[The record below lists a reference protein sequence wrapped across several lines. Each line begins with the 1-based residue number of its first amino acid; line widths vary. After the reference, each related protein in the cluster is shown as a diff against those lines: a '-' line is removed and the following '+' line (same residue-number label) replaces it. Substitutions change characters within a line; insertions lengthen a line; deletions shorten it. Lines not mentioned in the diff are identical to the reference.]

1 MEDQIMKKIFFIA
14 CAFAAVFA
22 CQKQEFDQPAENEG
36 VTVPLKITADIAQTK
51 TTMTNVGGVL
61 KSAWKD
67 GDKIYVSTQHAG
79 YYIDNTT
86 EFTAS
91 TSGETVEF
99 TTDSEGIPMPSFS
112 SSYPDWTYQLFA
124 EYPAP
129 LAGKLWFREFS
140 MPETQIQSAP
150 GDLSHIEKSNIL
162 YALPVVTD
170 WYKTPISVKF
180 TFQHLLSVLQLD
192 MKGAEPGIKLTRIIV
207 EMLDQTGEDFLVLT
221 KGTVNFKNE
230 ENGNGKIT
238 QKEGKNK
245 LVLNLESLVEL
256 PTDKYAQFYMTIS
269 PGHSGQTFKV
279 TAITDMGETLEIG
292 SMKVPADG
300 AIPQGAKA
308 YKSFTVNPPAKEDVD
323 YASAID
329 LSANATANTYIV
341 NAHNTVYKFNAQ
353 VMGNGVVPTKMAE
366 IVTSTELAPK
376 TALSLWYTCKQTSTA
391 WVDAAPVEV
400 SSIKLEDDGYIY
412 FKTPETFVN
421 GNMVIAAFAEE
432 GLTYSNITVN
442 ENREFT
448 NATVLWSWDIWAVE
462 GYNPETTKIDM
473 EGYSVMD
480 RNLGALVG
488 LNDADAASNLTNGVW
503 MANAQGNNYEFGRKD
518 PFPGFAEYP
527 SNAPVKNGEK
537 LLTTP
542 AYTLITALQMNG
554 IGTSESLDNQMFGT
568 SAALST
574 LLANTINY
582 DGQTLLN
589 YVNGNPHKDIDGGAM
604 SPYNWQGNKTGLGDY
619 WKDMWGGE
627 SASAPSYK
635 TIYDPC
641 PAGWKIW
648 DYNTLENFSIANEST
663 AVTLKDDQQTCLG
676 INVAGSLFPFN
687 GGRGY
692 SFDLDGFGSLQ
703 DLANGKN
710 APINFYS
717 SSPYCYHPAYKRL
730 YSGSY
735 AIVSNW
741 KVVVTDKGLVID
753 MIAEDENNANR
764 QYVNTAT
771 SYTSKAKPL
780 RCIKE

>member
-1 MEDQIMKKIFFIA
+1 MKKIFFIA

-51 TTMTNVGGVL
+51 TTMTNVDGVL

-129 LAGKLWFREFS
+129 LNGKLWYREFS
-140 MPETQIQSAP
+140 MSESQSQSVP

-170 WYKTPISVKF
+170 WYETPISVKF

-329 LSANATANTYIV
+329 LSANGTANTYLV
-341 NAHNTVYKFNAQ
+341 NQANTLYKFKAD
-353 VMGNGVVPTKMAE
+353 VKGNGSVPSVLTDIGIGATTT
-366 IVTSTELAPK
+366 IAPK
-376 TALSLWYTCKQTSTA
+376 TALLLWYNCVQTSNA
-391 WVDAAPVEV
+391 WVDQNPVDIT
-400 SSIKLEDDGYIY
+400 SIELKDGYIY
-412 FKTPETFVN
+412 FKTPKTFVN
-421 GNMVIAAFAEE
+421 GNAVIAAFAED
-432 GLTYSNITVN
+432 GLTYTNIAVD
-442 ENREFT
+442 ENRLLT
-448 NATVLWSWDIWAVE
+448 NATILWSWNIWASE
-462 GYNPETTKIDM
+462 GYDIEADAFTAGDFTIM
-473 EGYSVMD
+473 G
-480 RNLGALVG
+480 RNLGAAVG
-488 LNDADAASNLTNGVW
+488 KAEIDSYQTAGERKYVAAS
-503 MANAQGNNYEFGRKD
+503 AIGNYYQWGNKNPYPHVSDYENYKIPDYGNML
-518 PFPGFAEYP
+518 Y
-527 SNAPVKNGEK
+527 N
-537 LLTTP
+537 TP
-542 AYTLITALQMNG
+542 TYTPILALQV
-554 IGTSESLDNQMFGT
+554 GTNANVPMPGQMFGVYDAFSQDVGT
-568 SAALST
+568 CLSDDDRT
-574 LLANTINY
+574 PANIVAYT
-582 DGQTLLN
+582 
-589 YVNGNPHKDIDGGAM
+589 
-604 SPYNWQGNKTGLGDY
+604 
-619 WKDMWGGE
+619 E
-627 SASAPSYK
+627 SAPYKYMKNSLSGYSYSWTGHIGGTALEALWGDATLEDVTDHIK

-641 PAGWKIW
+641 PVGWKVWEDDAW
-648 DYNTLENFSIANEST
+648 DAMVTAGAET
-663 AVTLKDDQQTCLG
+663 AVIDMNALDDG
-676 INVAGSLFPFN
+676 KGGYGSIICGSYFPTN
-687 GGRGY
+687 GGGRGPGFNIERLTRCVY
-692 SFDLDGFGSLQ
+692 SAETAYFVSNLS
-703 DLANGKN
+703 
-710 APINFYS
+710 IYS
-717 SSPYCYHPAYKRL
+717 SGYWGRKYLIRNLAYFTQETDIEIL
-730 YSGSY
+730 IGTHLCTGYS
-735 AIVSNW
+735 
-741 KVVVTDKGLVID
+741 T
-753 MIAEDENNANR
+753 
-764 QYVNTAT
+764 
-771 SYTSKAKPL
+771 PL
-780 RCIKE
+780 RCVKE